1 MLVAT
6 LEAARTEPN
15 RPSQDENTLS
25 LNFLI
30 ERVSVGD
37 RPALRSLYELIG
49 PRLYGMLLRMV
60 RKPDVA
66 EDLLQDIFVTIWQKA
81 GQFDVTRGNAY
92 AWLFSITRR
101 KAIDKLR
108 ISRREL
114 PQADWDMDG
123 DALQSDKT
131 WLTAET
137 HIALKAGLQTLSPDI
152 RRALHLCYIYGL
164 THEELAQVMQ
174 IPLGTAKTWVR
185 RGLAQLRDC
194 LKEP

>member
-6 LEAARTEPN
+6 LEAARTEPTQ
-15 RPSQDENTLS
+15 PAQEENTLS

-114 PQADWDMDG
+114 PQAEWDMNG
-123 DALQSDKT
+123 TTVSSDKT

-194 LKEP
+194 LKER